1 MVEIY
6 LNFRQVSKD
15 PFLSFPNSDIERLSN
30 RPLRWLRYVM
40 FSICG
45 ARGDLFETLDA
56 TGDPVDYHTSLVD
69 LPAAIYY
76 KPSGTI
82 SCCM

>member
-1 MVEIY
+1 MAEIY
-6 LNFRQVSKD
+6 LNDSERSKI
-15 PFLSFPNSDIERLSN
+15 PFLSIPNSDIERLSN
-30 RPLRWLRYVM
+30 RPFHWLCDVM

-45 ARGDLFETLDA
+45 ARGDLFETLDP
-56 TGDPVDYHTSLVD
+56 TCDPVDYNTLLAD

-76 KPSGTI
+76 KPSGTV

>member
-6 LNFRQVSKD
+6 LNFRQVSND
-15 PFLSFPNSDIERLSN
+15 PFLSVPNSDIERLSN
-30 RPLRWLRYVM
+30 RPLCWLRYVM

-45 ARGDLFETLDA
+45 ARGDLFKTLDA
-56 TGDPVDYHTSLVD
+56 TSDPVDYDTLLAD

-76 KPSGTI
+76 KPSGTV
-82 SCCM
+82 SCRM

>member
-6 LNFRQVSKD
+6 LNDSERSKT
-15 PFLSFPNSDIERLSN
+15 PFLSIPNSDIERLSN
-30 RPLRWLRYVM
+30 RPFRWLRYIM

-45 ARGDLFETLDA
+45 AHGDLFETLDA

-76 KPSGTI
+76 KPSGTV